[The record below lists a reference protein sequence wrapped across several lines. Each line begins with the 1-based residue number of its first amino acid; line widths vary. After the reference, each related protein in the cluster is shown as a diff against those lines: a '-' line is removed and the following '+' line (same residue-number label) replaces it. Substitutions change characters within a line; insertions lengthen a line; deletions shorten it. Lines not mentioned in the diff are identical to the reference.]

1 MFKTAH
7 IGLLLVSLTVP
18 CFAPL
23 LADRT
28 FHSTP
33 IKFSNN
39 KPFVMV
45 MVNGKGPFRFVI
57 DTGTGAEAFV
67 TSELADQ
74 LNLPSVGQTRLSDP
88 SGQGSRRIDMVLLQ
102 SLEVAGVE
110 FVGIKAVKHA
120 LSEADGPCQGVLGFA
135 LFRNYLLTLD
145 YPRHRMTL
153 ASGALEPDGE
163 HSVLPFRMPD
173 GIPIV
178 PLRVGDLQIDAQID
192 SGGFGLSLPESFARR
207 LKFFSAPVVF
217 GNAHTLSTRFQ
228 IKAGT
233 LASDVSLGG
242 YTFTRPF
249 VEINPAFPLANFG
262 SCPMQSFAFTFDQK
276 NSLVRFEA
284 RQPVLH
290 LSATPTPV
298 RRENAPA
305 NEPLDPT
312 LVPVG

>member
-1 MFKTAH
+1 MFKTAR
-7 IGLLLVSLTVP
+7 SL
-18 CFAPL
+18 APL
-23 LADRT
+23 LLLIVLVAPRLPALNAT
-28 FHSTP
+28 HSARLDL
-33 IKFSNN
+33 SHG

-45 MVNGKGPFRFVI
+45 TINGKGPFRFVI
-57 DTGTGAEAFV
+57 DTGTGGEAFV
-67 TSELADQ
+67 TPELADQ
-74 LNLPSVGQTRLSDP
+74 LNLPSAGQGRLSDP
-88 SGQGSRRIDMVLLQ
+88 SGQGSRRVQIVQLQ

-110 FVGIKAVKHA
+110 FTNVRAFKHG
-120 LSEADGPCQGVLGFA
+120 LSELDGACEGLLGFA
-135 LFRNYLLTLD
+135 LFRNHLLTLD

-153 ASGALEPDGE
+153 ATGELKPDGE
-163 HSVLPFRMPD
+163 HSVLPFRMLN

-178 PLRVGDLQIDAQID
+178 TLGIGGLRIDAQID
-192 SGGFGLSLPESFARR
+192 SGGFGLSLPESFVPR
-207 LKFFSAPVVF
+207 LKFSSAPVPF
-217 GNAHTLSTRFQ
+217 ANAHSLSTRFLV
-228 IKAGT
+228 KAGT
-233 LASDVSLGG
+233 LASDVSLGS
-242 YTFTRPF
+242 YTFSQPF

-262 SCPMQSFAFTFDQK
+262 SSPMQSFSFTFDQK